1 MKRLQI
7 SRRRMLKGVLV
18 SLSAVALGQV
28 MSLSQSVFAAAKKLI
43 DMSGK
48 GSDPTNKA
56 AVNVAKGLNYVED
69 AKAADK
75 AGKIKRVEKTGVAPA
90 NQICRT
96 CQFYKV
102 VEENKSGECILI
114 PNVLVHHGGYCN
126 SWVKAAALKPE
137 EIKKFQ

>member
-1 MKRLQI
+1 MNPSKI
-7 SRRRMLKGVLV
+7 SRRLVLKGMLV
-18 SLSAVALGQV
+18 SLSIAALGQI
-28 MSLSQSVFAAAKKLI
+28 MSFSQGAFAAAKKLI

-48 GSDPTNKA
+48 SSDPTNKA
-56 AVNVAKGLNYVED
+56 ALNVAKGLNYVED

-75 AGKIKRVEKTGVAPA
+75 AGKIKRVEKSGVAPS

-102 VEENKSGECILI
+102 VEENKSGECMLI

-126 SWVKAAALKPE
+126 SWVKMASLKPE